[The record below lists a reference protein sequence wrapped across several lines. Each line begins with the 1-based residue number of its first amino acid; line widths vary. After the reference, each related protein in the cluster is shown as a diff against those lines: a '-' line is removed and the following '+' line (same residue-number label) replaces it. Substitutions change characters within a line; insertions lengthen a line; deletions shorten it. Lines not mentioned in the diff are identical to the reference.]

1 MFFSP
6 FSSFFVVFSCVY
18 FIAVNNISALMSTQE
33 VETLTLDVTIFIE
46 PFNLACCEATNPIT
60 HFTLTTRYDESI
72 TK

>member
-1 MFFSP
+1 
-6 FSSFFVVFSCVY
+6 
-18 FIAVNNISALMSTQE
+18 MSTQE